1 MGPWFHKE
9 PLLGQLL
16 YPVYDEGPIRKGH
29 SGPKKTLSS
38 QSVSRWG
45 GGGQSVSRVCASVG
59 TNGAVG
65 INTCLCYTLPAISI
79 HNTHQEPAR
88 AAGTG
93 LVN

>member
-1 MGPWFHKE
+1 MMRDQYEKDI
-9 PLLGQLL
+9 LGLTKHCL
-16 YPVYDEGPIRKGH
+16 VNLFLD
-29 SGPKKTLSS
+29 
-38 QSVSRWG
+38 WG
-45 GGGQSVSRVCASVG
+45 GGGDQSVSRVCASVG